1 VTNGRPRAP
10 VADVDRLLVLAD
22 VARTI
27 NDFRPLDETLNAI
40 CDRVAGLAGYRF
52 TALVLP
58 DADGRSLVIRGSAGM
73 SAEYVRHVNVER
85 PLRLDPSSGLPLSP
99 TGRAFRAGA
108 PVVIADVELE
118 PGFEPWRE
126 GARRLGYR
134 SLVCVPVI
142 ASSRVIGVLDCYGA
156 EPHHHTAEELEF
168 LQLVARLA
176 GVAIE
181 TARVAEGQR
190 QATLRLR
197 DLSERLRRQNEEL
210 SRLSLA
216 QARLAEGLTQVDA
229 TAVERTVRTLAELTE
244 GAVLVSTWGGR
255 LVTYVGAPSWREE
268 MAAAGTGGV
277 VRRLLQREPWVP
289 AGGCTCFRIGSPELP
304 LGVLVLRPA
313 LDDEVGANALA
324 ARHAAAVIAA
334 ELQSERADRA
344 LETHARPA
352 VLLALAHGVCGGPQ
366 LREAAGVLGVPGDG
380 PFRVV
385 VLGCA
390 SAEAAY
396 GLSRRRKPLARTGW
410 PMVTATACD
419 ADCVVLVHGA
429 ASQTLRRS
437 AALARERHPEVER
450 VGVSAELNGLVEVAA
465 GLRQA
470 RTAAALD
477 AGPATLFEDL
487 GFFGALAEGLPR
499 ERVRA
504 MVDDVLGR
512 LRDHDRRRGT
522 RLVVTLR
529 AYVRHHGRVTE
540 AARALGVHPNTLHQR
555 LRRAAEV
562 GGLDLRD
569 FHHLARVVLALDW
582 DRLSPAGDG

>member
-1 VTNGRPRAP
+1 M
-10 VADVDRLLVLAD
+10 ADVDRLLVLAD

-27 NDFRPLDETLNAI
+27 NDFRPLEETLDAI

-52 TALVLP
+52 TALMLP
-58 DADGRSLVIRGSAGM
+58 DEDGSSLVIRGSAGM
-73 SAEYVRHVNVER
+73 SGQYVRYVNVDQ
-85 PLRLDPSSGLPLSP
+85 PLRLAPSSGQPLSP

-108 PVVIADVELE
+108 PVVIADVEQE

-126 GARRLGYR
+126 GARQLGYR
-134 SLVCVPVI
+134 SLVCIPVI

-156 EPHHHTAEELEF
+156 EPHRHTAEELEF

-190 QATLRLR
+190 QATVRLR
-197 DLSERLRRQNEEL
+197 DLSERLRRRNEEL

-216 QARLAEGLTQVDA
+216 QTRLAEGLAQVDA
-229 TAVERTVRTLAELTE
+229 TAVERTARTLAELTE
-244 GAVLVSTWGGR
+244 GAVLVSTWEGR
-255 LVTYVGAPSWREE
+255 VVTYVGPPQGREE
-268 MAAAGTGGV
+268 MAAAGASGA

-289 AGGCTCFRIGSPELP
+289 VGGCTCFRVGSAELP
-304 LGVLVLRPA
+304 LGVLILRPG
-313 LDDEVGANALA
+313 LDDDVGASALA

-352 VLLALAHGVCGGPQ
+352 VLLALIHGICSAPQ
-366 LREAAGVLGVPGDG
+366 LREAAGVLGVPGEG
-380 PFRVV
+380 PFRVA
-385 VLGCA
+385 VLGCG
-390 SAEAAY
+390 SAEAAH
-396 GLSRRRKPLARTGW
+396 GLSRHRKSLARAGW
-410 PMVTATACD
+410 PVVTATASGP
-419 ADCVVLVHGA
+419 DCVVLLHGA
-429 ASQTLRRS
+429 AAETLRRS
-437 AALARERHPEVER
+437 AALVRARHPEVER
-450 VGVSAELNGLVEVAA
+450 VGVSGELSGLAEVEA

-477 AGPATLFEDL
+477 AGAIPTLFEDL
-487 GFFGALAEGLPR
+487 GFFGALAEGLPP

-504 MVDDVLGR
+504 MVEGVLGR
-512 LRDHDRRRGT
+512 LRAYDRRRGA
-522 RLVVTLR
+522 RLLPTLR
-529 AYVRHHGRVTE
+529 AYVRYRGRVTE
-540 AARALGVHPNTLHQR
+540 AAAALGVHPNTFHQR

-569 FHHLARVVLALDW
+569 FHHLAKLVLALDW
-582 DRLSPAGDG
+582 DRLLPAGET